1 MAKGDAEDIKKDKK
15 SVKPV
20 ENRRP
25 DGRFGPHNNANPMG
39 RPKKGQTLTD
49 LMREYLDDK
58 EEGHTVPRKVEFVAS
73 VASMARKGDAT
84 AIKLIWNYL
93 DGMPLQKTDMTA
105 YIKRDFEDMSDEELK
120 EALYDRIKKLP
131 KSKDD

>member
-1 MAKGDAEDIKKDKK
+1 MAKGDAKDIKKGVK

-25 DGRFGPHNNANPMG
+25 DGRFGAHNNANPTG
-39 RPKKGQTLTD
+39 RPVKGQTLTD
-49 LMREYLDDK
+49 LMRGYLDDK
-58 EEGHTVPRKVEFVAS
+58 EEGHTVPRKIEFIAS

-93 DGMPLQKTDMTA
+93 DGMPVQTTDMTA
-105 YIKRDFEDMSDEELK
+105 HIKRDFDDMSDEELK
-120 EALYDRIKKLP
+120 EALYDKIKRLP
-131 KSKDD
+131 KNKDD